1 MSAELLNVGTSLQGL
16 KDFQRRT
23 VEYVFNRM
31 YLDPNSARRFLVA
44 DEVGLGKTLV
54 ARGIIAKAVE
64 RLQQNGSERINIIYI
79 CSNATI
85 AQQNLNRLN
94 VTDQKTSSFATRL
107 TLLPMQLQSLKENG
121 INFISFTP
129 GTTFELRSR
138 GGKVEE
144 RALIYW
150 MLHGR
155 FGLRSTPLLNLL
167 QAKVSRERWMRWAR
181 GNELHYDE
189 SLAEAFRRS
198 IESDR
203 TFLGSLLAICHEFKR
218 VKRIRGD
225 LVARRYDMI
234 GELRQRLADVCID
247 ALKPDLVILDEFQRF
262 KNLLNG
268 ENEAAELAQQLFR
281 HHEVRVLLLSATP
294 YRMLSLDH
302 ERDDDHY
309 KDFLD
314 TLRFLFEGDES
325 RIKEIK
331 DEFRRFRQALY
342 GLDDQSSAQAIET
355 RDILE
360 NQLRSVIARTERIDM
375 TSSHNAMLVET
386 SETATLGPGDFR
398 TARFVDRVAQAVEAG
413 DTIEYWKSSPYLVN
427 FMGDYEL
434 KRRLLE
440 SCQEP
445 SGELLAA
452 FQQADGELLRNVNIQ
467 RYRATDPAN
476 ARLRQLML
484 KTVNAGQWQLLWMP
498 PSLPY
503 LKPGGAYAQDIPAT
517 KSLIFSSWQVVP
529 DAIAAICSYECERL
543 MLQEQAGLPRYREL
557 HKKRRQLLQFR
568 MDAEDNRPAGM
579 PALALM
585 YPCPT
590 LASLIDPL
598 DFAIASGARQAP
610 DVSVIRVQVRDL
622 IAGKLAAI
630 GTLDF
635 PKDGVADQRW
645 YWAALALLDRQYAK
659 EVVTWLSD
667 QEKGWGS
674 IQAGDDGD
682 TAGGFQQ
689 HIEHFVQAIEG
700 QMKLGRMPDDLLDVL
715 TDFALASPAICAM
728 RALRRIAKGLP
739 EVSPS
744 ALSAASRIGDGLR
757 SLFNQPE
764 VTALLRADDERVPYW
779 RRVLNYCIDG
789 NLQAVLDEYAHVLK
803 EITGLTQRP
812 GVEIV
817 SGVADAMVEALS
829 LRASPL
835 RVDDLKATPQ
845 GHIRVKEFSIRCRF
859 AVRFGDVRDDDGQT
873 LVRSGSVRQAFNS
886 PFRPFV
892 LATTSVGQEGLDFH
906 PYCHVVYHWNLPS
919 NPVDLEQ
926 REGRVHRYKG
936 HAVRRNIAK
945 AYGLSELQGEH
956 WNDVWDQLFT
966 RAAADRKP
974 GMNDLIPYWLYET
987 EGGWNVERR
996 VPILPLSREVAQLR
1010 RLKQMLAIYR
1020 LAFGQPRQEDLLAYL
1035 SDSTI
1040 RGDSDSQSSAYRIC
1054 LAPR

>member
-1 MSAELLNVGTSLQGL
+1 MLDVEASLKGL
-16 KDFQRRT
+16 KDFQGRT

-31 YLDPNSARRFLVA
+31 YSDHRPARRFLVA

-54 ARGIIAKAVE
+54 ARGIVAKVVE
-64 RLQQNGSERINIIYI
+64 RLQNKGKKRIDILYI
-79 CSNATI
+79 CSNASI

-107 TLLPMQLQSLKENG
+107 TLLPLQLQSLKANG

-129 GTTFELRSR
+129 GTTFDLRSR

-144 RALIYW
+144 RALIYR
-150 MLHGR
+150 MLHGH
-155 FGLRSTPLLNLL
+155 FGIRSTPLLNLL
-167 QAKVSRERWMRWAR
+167 QATVSRERWIRWAKKY
-181 GNELHYDE
+181 ELQYDE
-189 SLAEAFRRS
+189 PLAEAFRKS
-198 IESDR
+198 IESD
-203 TFLGSLLAICHEFKR
+203 LAFMGKLSAVCHDFRR

-225 LVARRYDMI
+225 LGPRRYEVI
-234 GELRQRLADVCID
+234 GELRRRLADVCID
-247 ALKPDLVILDEFQRF
+247 ALRPDLVILDEFQRF
-262 KNLLNG
+262 KDLLNG
-268 ENEAAELAQQLFR
+268 TNEAAELAQQLFR

-302 ERDDDHY
+302 EKDDDHY
-309 KDFLD
+309 TDFLD
-314 TLRFLFEGDES
+314 TLRFLFDGDES
-325 RIKEIK
+325 RIGEIK
-331 DEFRRFRQALY
+331 QEFPRFRQALY
-342 GLDDQSSAQAIET
+342 GLDEQSSAQAVEV

-375 TSSHNAMLVET
+375 TTSHNAMLVEP
-386 SETATLGPGDFR
+386 SEAATLGPADLR
-398 TARFVDRVAQAVEAG
+398 TARFVDRVAQSVESG

-427 FMGDYEL
+427 FMGDGYEL
-434 KRRLLE
+434 KRRLLDQ
-440 SCQEP
+440 SQKP
-445 SGELLAA
+445 SADLLAA
-452 FQQADGELLRNVNIQ
+452 FQKTDGELLHNVNIQ
-467 RYRATDPAN
+467 RYRAIDPAN
-476 ARLRQLML
+476 ARLRQLMS
-484 KTVNAGQWQLLWMP
+484 KTVNAGQWQLLWLP

-503 LKPGGAYAQDIPAT
+503 LKPAGVYAQDIPAT

-543 MLQEQAGLPRYREL
+543 MLQEQAGLPRYRDL

-590 LASLIDPL
+590 LANLIDPL
-598 DFAIASGARQAP
+598 ALAVSSGAAQAP
-610 DVSVIRVQVRDL
+610 DASVIRLQVRDR
-622 IAGKLAAI
+622 IEAKLSAI
-630 GTLDF
+630 KSSDQ
-635 PKDGVADQRW
+635 KDGVADQRW
-645 YWAALALLDRQYAK
+645 YWASLALLDRQYAK
-659 EVVTWLSD
+659 EVLSWLND
-667 QEKGWGS
+667 QEEGWLS

-682 TAGGFQQ
+682 TAGGFRQ
-689 HIEHFVQAIEG
+689 HIELFIQAFEG
-700 QMKLGRMPDDLLDVL
+700 QIKLGRMPDDLPDVL
-715 TDFALASPAICAM
+715 TDVALGSPAICAL
-728 RALRRIAKGLP
+728 RAIRRIAEDLP

-764 VTALLRADDERVPYW
+764 VTAMLRADDERLPYW

-789 NLQAVLDEYAHVLK
+789 NLQAVLDEYAHILK
-803 EITGLTQRP
+803 EITGLTQRT
-812 GVEIV
+812 GAEIV

-835 RVDDLKATPQ
+835 RVDDLKATPH

-945 AYGLSELQGEH
+945 AYGLSELQGEGCI
-956 WNDVWDQLFT
+956 DVWDQLFA

-974 GMNDLIPYWLYET
+974 GMNDLIPYWLFET

-996 VPILPLSREVAQLR
+996 VPMLPLSREVAQLR

-1035 SDSTI
+1035 SDHTN
-1040 RGDSDSQSSAYRIC
+1040 RGDSDSQRNACRIC

>member
-1 MSAELLNVGTSLQGL
+1 MSAELLNVEASLKGL

-23 VEYVFNRM
+23 VDYVFNRM
-31 YLDPNSARRFLVA
+31 YLDPTPARRFLVA

-64 RLQQNGSERINIIYI
+64 HLQQKGVERIDILYI

-94 VTDQKTSSFATRL
+94 VTDQETSSFATRL
-107 TLLPMQLQSLKENG
+107 TLLPMQLQSLKANG

-129 GTTFELRSR
+129 GTTFDLRSR

-144 RALIYW
+144 RALIYR

-155 FGLRSTPLLNLL
+155 FGIRSTPLLNLL
-167 QAKVSRERWMRWAR
+167 QAKVSRERWTRWAR
-181 GNELHYDE
+181 EYELPYDE
-189 SLAEAFRRS
+189 PLAEAFRQN

-203 TFLGSLLAICHEFKR
+203 AFLGKLLAVCHDFRR

-225 LVARRYDMI
+225 LMVRRYEVI
-234 GELRQRLADVCID
+234 GELRRRLADVCID
-247 ALKPDLVILDEFQRF
+247 ALEPDLVILDEFQRF
-262 KNLLNG
+262 KDLLNG

-302 ERDDDHY
+302 EKDDDHY
-309 KDFLD
+309 TDFLD
-314 TLRFLFEGDES
+314 TLRFLFDGDEI
-325 RIKEIK
+325 RINEIK
-331 DEFRRFRQALY
+331 DEFRQFRQALY
-342 GLDDQSSAQAIET
+342 GLDDKSSAQAIEV
-355 RDILE
+355 RNILE
-360 NQLRSVIARTERIDM
+360 SHLRSVIARTERIDM
-375 TSSHNAMLVET
+375 TKSQNAMLVET
-386 SETATLGPGDFR
+386 SETATLGQADLR
-398 TARFVDRVAQAVEAG
+398 TARFVDRVAQSLEAG

-440 SCQEP
+440 RCQEP
-445 SGELLAA
+445 SGELLTA

-467 RYRATDPAN
+467 RYRETDPAN
-476 ARLRQLML
+476 ARLRQLMS
-484 KTVNAGQWQLLWMP
+484 KTVNAGQWQLLWLP

-503 LKPGGAYAQDIPAT
+503 LKPGGVYAQDIPAT

-529 DAIAAICSYECERL
+529 DAIAALCSYECERL
-543 MLQEQAGLPRYREL
+543 MLQEQTGLPRYREL

-568 MDAEDNRPAGM
+568 IDAEDKRPTGM
-579 PALALM
+579 SALALM

-598 DFAIASGARQAP
+598 DFAVASGALTAP
-610 DVSVIRVQVRDL
+610 DVSAVRLQVRDR
-622 IAGKLAAI
+622 IKGKLTAI
-630 GTLDF
+630 ETSDF
-635 PKDGVADQRW
+635 PKDGVVDQRW
-645 YWAALALLDRQYAK
+645 YWASLALLDRQYAK
-659 EVVTWLSD
+659 EALTWLND
-667 QEKGWGS
+667 TKKGWVS

-689 HIEHFVQAIEG
+689 HIEHFVQAFEG
-700 QMKLGRMPDDLLDVL
+700 QIKLGRMPDDLLDVL

-728 RALRRIAKGLP
+728 RAIRRVAKDLS
-739 EVSPS
+739 EVNPS
-744 ALSAASRIGDGLR
+744 ALAAASRVSNGLR
-757 SLFNQPE
+757 TLFNQPE

-803 EITGLTQRP
+803 EITGLSQRP
-812 GVEIV
+812 GAEIV

-829 LRASPL
+829 LRTSSL

-859 AVRFGDVRDDDGQT
+859 AVRFGDVRDDDGKT

-886 PFRPFV
+886 PFRPFI
-892 LATTSVGQEGLDFH
+892 LASTSVGQEGLDFH

-945 AYGLSELQGEH
+945 AYGLSALHGKN
-956 WNDVWDQLFT
+956 WTDAWDQLFAS
-966 RAAADRKP
+966 AAADRKP
-974 GMNDLIPYWLYET
+974 GMSELIPYWLFET

-996 VPILPLSREVAQLR
+996 VPLLPLSREVAQLR

-1035 SDSTI
+1035 NASPPQSDFGS
-1040 RGDSDSQSSAYRIC
+1040 GDGAYRIC
-1054 LAPR
+1054 LTPR